1 MLKRKEGRACT
12 VQEIATLVGGRV
24 IGDAS
29 RVISSLCSLEAPQP
43 QALAFCRQR
52 KSKRPLNIPLSQEI
66 GAVLL
71 AEGERPAGENHPPL
85 IVVQDPVRAFA
96 EASQLFYEPATWCVG
111 IHPLASVDP
120 TAEVGAGTS
129 IAPFACIGPRVKLGS
144 GCVIFPHVVLY
155 PDVEIG
161 EHSVLHAGAVVRE
174 QCKLGANTLILS
186 GAVIGSEG
194 FGYYADEQRQ
204 LQMVPQVGRVELEAD
219 VHVGANSCIDR
230 ATLGSTR
237 VGRGTKIDNLT
248 QIGHNV
254 QIGKQTLLCAQVG
267 LAGSSRIGSGVVLG
281 GGVGVADHVSVTDRV
296 RCGALAGVAGDL
308 SSPGDYAGHPAVPAG
323 QWRRQAVA
331 IQQLPEILKERRKC
345 KHS

>member
-1 MLKRKEGRACT
+1 MLQRKEGSALT
-12 VQEIATLVGGRV
+12 VHEIATHVGGTV
-24 IGDAS
+24 LGDAS
-29 RVISSLCSLEAPQP
+29 RIISAVCALEAPLP
-43 QALAFCRQR
+43 HALAFCRPR
-52 KSKRPLNIPLSQEI
+52 KSKRPLALPRAGEI

-71 AEGERPAGENHPPL
+71 AASEALDGPDQPPL
-85 IVVQDPVRAFA
+85 ILVQDLVKAFA
-96 EASQLFYEPATWCVG
+96 EATSLFYEAAAWCAGV
-111 IHPLASVDP
+111 HPLASVDP
-120 TAEVGAGTS
+120 SAEIGAGTS
-129 IAPFACIGPRVKLGS
+129 IGPFACIGPRVKLGR
-144 GCVIFPHVVLY
+144 GCVVFPQVVLY
-155 PDVEIG
+155 PGVEVG
-161 EHSVLHAGAVVRE
+161 EYSVLHAGAVVRE
-174 QCKLGANTLILS
+174 HCKLGAHTLILS

-194 FGYYADEQRQ
+194 FGYYADKQRG
-204 LQMVPQVGRVELEAD
+204 LQMVPQVGRVELDAD

-230 ATLGSTR
+230 ATLGSTSI
-237 VGRGTKIDNLT
+237 GRGTKIDNLT

-281 GGVGVADHVSVTDRV
+281 GGVGVADHVTITDRV

-308 SSPGDYAGHPAVPAG
+308 TTQGDYAGHPAVPAG